1 MPSGSVGGQRL
12 RALHGQARAPF
23 RQDRAQNGGGVPL
36 RALRRLEPPDAGHT
50 AGGRGLPKLITGF
63 AVRWLWLQRP
73 PRRASGS
80 NDFETKQKFSLVCIA
95 GCLAGDAPA
104 RTRKCRPGSARC
116 RQAIPGLALP
126 AHPLR
131 VLAIAGFFADDF
143 DTGNLGCNADFRES
157 AGIAVPALRSL
168 RRGGGRPGR
177 NGRLAGTG
185 AQAKGDCGSDEEITH
200 ERLRKRIDG
209 FGGPILLRRCFNFV
223 APRPHPNARFGAQGH
238 GKQRCHRQDPAC
250 SANRAGPS
258 PLRSRRL
265 SWRFGG
271 GRGLLLGLALGRAN
285 VGGWPC
291 AGNFCMRNGRRASG
305 SFMRRSSILN
315 VLRRA
320 RRSR

>member
-1 MPSGSVGGQRL
+1 MPSGSVGGQCL
-12 RALHGQARAPF
+12 RALHGRARAPF

-36 RALRRLEPPDAGHT
+36 RALRRLEPPDAGHA
-50 AGGRGLPKLITGF
+50 AGGRGLPKLITGL

-104 RTRKCRPGSARC
+104 PTRKCRPGSARC

-143 DTGNLGCNADFRES
+143 DTGNLGRNADFRES

-209 FGGPILLRRCFNFV
+209 FGGSILLRRCFSFV
-223 APRPHPNARFGAQGH
+223 APRPHPNARFGGAGPRKTALPSPGPCLQRKQGWALAAALSPFVMEIRR
-238 GKQRCHRQDPAC
+238 GAACC
-250 SANRAGPS
+250 SAWLWGGPMS
-258 PLRSRRL
+258 AVGRMPAIFVCATGVEPADL
-265 SWRFGG
+265 S
-271 GRGLLLGLALGRAN
+271 
-285 VGGWPC
+285 C
-291 AGNFCMRNGRRASG
+291 ADLVS
-305 SFMRRSSILN
+305 
-315 VLRRA
+315 
-320 RRSR
+320 